1 MIQLNIDYEKW
12 SFQLNVQQIYNIL
25 NIYLLILALFSVNKN
40 FHLNI
45 QIMNIY
51 YWSVL
56 LIYDKKNLFI
66 KYNSNNNNNNNN

>member
-51 YWSVL
+51 Y
-56 LIYDKKNLFI
+56 
-66 KYNSNNNNNNNN
+66 